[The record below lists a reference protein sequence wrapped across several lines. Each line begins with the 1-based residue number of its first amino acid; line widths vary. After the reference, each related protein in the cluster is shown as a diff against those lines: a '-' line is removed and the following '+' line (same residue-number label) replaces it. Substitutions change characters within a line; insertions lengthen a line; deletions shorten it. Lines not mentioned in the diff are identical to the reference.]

1 MSKPR
6 TVALL
11 IVIPLALLYASLF
24 VGRFLVSPLDVAR
37 ILAAQI
43 FPLNADWSKS
53 AEIIVLQIRLPR
65 ALMAMC
71 IGAGLSISGAAYQG
85 MFRNPLVSTDIL
97 GVTAASCFGAAVALL
112 LSRNAFELQLIAF
125 AFGLAG
131 VALTYRL
138 ARIYRTTPVLMLVL
152 SGVVV
157 AAFFSAA
164 LSGAKYV
171 ADPESKLPAI
181 TYWLLGSLNAASVKG
196 LAMVL
201 PPIVAGSA
209 GLLLVRWKL
218 NVLAMGDE
226 EARSLGVETER
237 LKGLVIICTTLITAA
252 AVSVCGMVG
261 WVGLVIPHV
270 GRMLVG
276 PDHRLL
282 LPATLSIGASYLLFI
297 DDIARTASAMSIF
310 RRALAPPR
318 ANPRS
323 SASSTRVPPER
334 AIASQSRSGKIA
346 PSSRR
351 SPIRCTPCRSRCST
365 WRPSSRS
372 VTSPRAKGASFSRPM
387 SKPIRAASTS
397 FASPR
402 APAR

>member
-1 MSKPR
+1 LTRPR
-6 TVALL
+6 RAVFLILL
-11 IVIPLALLYASLF
+11 PPALLYASLF
-24 VGRFLVSPLDVAR
+24 VGRFAVSPIDVAR
-37 ILAAQI
+37 ILFAQI
-43 FPLNADWSKS
+43 FPIAPDWPKS
-53 AEIIVLQIRLPR
+53 VETIVLQIRLPR
-65 ALMAMC
+65 AIMAMC
-71 IGAGLSISGAAYQG
+71 VGAGLSISGAAYQG

-97 GVTAASCFGAAVALL
+97 GVTAASGFGAAVALL
-112 LSRNAFELQLIAF
+112 LSSNALGLQLTAF

-138 ARIYRTTPVLMLVL
+138 ARIYQTTPVLMLVL

-157 AAFFSAA
+157 AAFFSAL

-181 TYWLLGSLNAASVKG
+181 TYWLLGSLNAASIKG
-196 LAMVL
+196 LAMAL
-201 PPIVAGSA
+201 PPIILGSL

-226 EARSLGVETER
+226 EARSLGVETES
-237 LKGLVIICTTLITAA
+237 LKGIVIVCTTLITAA

-297 DDIARTASAMSIF
+297 DDIARTATAGEIPLGILTAIIGAPFFAYLLRRTSA
-310 RRALAPPR
+310 
-318 ANPRS
+318 
-323 SASSTRVPPER
+323 
-334 AIASQSRSGKIA
+334 
-346 PSSRR
+346 
-351 SPIRCTPCRSRCST
+351 T
-365 WRPSSRS
+365 WH
-372 VTSPRAKGASFSRPM
+372 
-387 SKPIRAASTS
+387 
-397 FASPR
+397 
-402 APAR
+402 